1 VDILDDMLVSK
12 LSAKVFFKVN
22 YSFKMLNKIL
32 NLTFENHANEFSYN
46 EMNIEENY
54 IYFSFSKQ
62 RIIFIFHSLFGLPHG
77 KAENQEIKYEKLL
90 KRNL

>member
-1 VDILDDMLVSK
+1 VDILDDMGVSK

-62 RIIFIFHSLFGLPHG
+62 KPLRMRFLFFLFFLFFLGFASRKSRKSG
-77 KAENQEIKYEKLL
+77 DKV
-90 KRNL
+90 